1 MDESG
6 MQRLRM
12 QTQLLCE
19 ELGEEEKL
27 GRNQVVI
34 RISRT
39 ITETTYLI
47 LVYTEVKTVEST

>member
-1 MDESG
+1 

-47 LVYTEVKTVEST
+47 LVYTEVKTLEST